1 MSDVTSNE
9 TANPLLSPSDLNA
22 DVFRARL
29 NETFRLSEPGIEDGE
44 VVEVDLVDVSGLK
57 GDSSREDRSP
67 FSLLFRGP
75 EALALEQAIY
85 RFENDEMGE
94 MDLFV
99 VCVGP
104 DPDDRQMRYEVIF
117 T

>member
-1 MSDVTSNE
+1 MSEDLV
-9 TANPLLSPSDLNA
+9 SPTGGLNA
-22 DVFRARL
+22 DAFRSRL
-29 NETFRLSEPGIEDGE
+29 NDTFRVSAPEIEDGE
-44 VVEVDLVDVSGLK
+44 QIEVELVDVAGLR
-57 GDSSREDRSP
+57 GDTAREDRSP

-75 EALALEQAIY
+75 EGFAMEQAIY
-85 RFENDEMGE
+85 RFAHDELGT
-94 MDLFV
+94 MDVFL

>member
-1 MSDVTSNE
+1 MSED
-9 TANPLLSPSDLNA
+9 LSRSASELNA
-22 DVFRARL
+22 EAFRSQL
-29 NETFRLSEPGIEDGE
+29 NQPFRLSAPGTEDSEE
-44 VVEVDLVDVSGLK
+44 VVIELVDVAGLK
-57 GDSSREDRSP
+57 GDTSREDRSP

-75 EALALEQAIY
+75 EGVALEQAIY
-85 RFENDEMGE
+85 RFENDEMGL

-104 DPDDRQMRYEVIF
+104 DPDDKRMRYEVIF

>member
-1 MSDVTSNE
+1 MSDESSTPAAE
-9 TANPLLSPSDLNA
+9 LSAES
-22 DVFRARL
+22 FRAHL
-29 NETFRLSEPGIEDGE
+29 NQSFRLSAPGVEDSEEVEIE
-44 VVEVDLVDVSGLK
+44 LVDVAGLK
-57 GDSSREDRSP
+57 GDTPREDRSP

-75 EALALEQAIY
+75 EGLALEQAIY
-85 RFENDEMGE
+85 RLENDQMGE
-94 MDLFV
+94 MDVFL